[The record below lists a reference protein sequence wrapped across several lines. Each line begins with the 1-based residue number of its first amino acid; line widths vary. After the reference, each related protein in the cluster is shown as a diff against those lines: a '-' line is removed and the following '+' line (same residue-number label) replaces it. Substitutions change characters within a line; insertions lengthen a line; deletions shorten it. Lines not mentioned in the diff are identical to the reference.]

1 MRFVDVRA
9 CRGPAVLAIAAFLAL
24 VPQPLSAQAGSSVS
38 IETDDLE
45 WVFPTGER
53 MVFSVMYG
61 RVRVGE
67 GEIRVAAIDT
77 VGGEPVYRLEYS
89 LDGGVSF
96 YKIEDRQTS
105 WTSPAPLRSLRF
117 EEHLRQGNF
126 RRDRKYQFDQEE
138 GTFTRFDLD
147 GETGAYYPKEGEI
160 EVPMPVGALDEV
172 AIVYLVRMLP
182 LEVGKTYEF
191 SKYFEE
197 KGNPGSVEVLRR
209 ERVRVPAGRFDTIV
223 LRPIL
228 RVGGVFGEDGQAELY
243 VTDDERRLIVQMTSQ
258 TSVGK
263 FSMYLTDYDPGRGFG
278 LIETQAPPALQ

>member
-1 MRFVDVRA
+1 MRFADVRA
-9 CRGPAVLAIAAFLAL
+9 FQGPVIATVFLLLAL
-24 VPQPLSAQAGSSVS
+24 VPVEARAQASSTEP

-45 WVFPTGER
+45 WVFRTGER

-77 VGGEPVYRLEYS
+77 VSGEPAYRLEYA

-105 WTSPAPLRSLRF
+105 WTSPSPLRSLRF
-117 EEHLRQGNF
+117 EEHLRQGSF
-126 RRDRKYQFDQEE
+126 RRDRKYHFDQDE

-147 GETGAYYPKEGEI
+147 AETGAYYPKDGEI
-160 EVPMPVGALDEV
+160 EVPMPIGALDEV

-182 LEVGKTYEF
+182 LEVGTTYEF

-209 ERVRVPAGRFDTIV
+209 ERVRVPAGHFDTVV

-228 RVGGVFGEDGQAELY
+228 RVGGVFGEDGVAELY
-243 VTDDERRLIVQMTSQ
+243 VTDDERRLIVQLTSQ
-258 TSVGK
+258 TSVGT

-278 LIETQAPPALQ
+278 LIETPPP